1 MTETE
6 KTDRDRVKL
15 RLKARLAEY
24 RDKALERRLL
34 ERELKDLEAQAGS
47 LGSPNM
53 DGMPRGS
60 NTSDPTAREAVG
72 SVTLQ
77 TLYRDRLALI
87 ITEQTEVEQLIE
99 CLPIRERILM
109 RLRYIK
115 GRGWDEICELMA
127 YSWTHVHR
135 IHSSALNKLTDRE
148 MEEIYGED

>member
-6 KTDRDRVKL
+6 KAVRDRVK
-15 RLKARLAEY
+15 AWLAEY
-24 RDKALERRLL
+24 YDKALERRLL
-34 ERELKDLEAQAGS
+34 EKELKDLEANTNG

-60 NTSDPTAREAVG
+60 STSDPTAREAVG

-77 TLYRDRLALI
+77 VLYRERLRRI
-87 ITEQTEVEQLIE
+87 EEEQIKVEEMIE
-99 CLPIRERILM
+99 HLTARERILM

-115 GRGWDEICELMA
+115 GRGWQEICELMS

-135 IHSSALNKLTDRE
+135 IHSDALDKLTARE
-148 MEEIYGED
+148 MEEQHGKED

>member
-6 KTDRDRVKL
+6 NTDRARVKL
-15 RLKARLAEY
+15 QLKARLAEY
-24 RDKALERRLL
+24 YDKALERRQL
-34 ERELKDLEAQAGS
+34 ENELRDLEAQAGS

-60 NTSDPTAREAVG
+60 STSDPTAREAVG
-72 SVTLQ
+72 SVTLES
-77 TLYRDRLALI
+77 LYRERLAQI
-87 ITEQTEVEQLIE
+87 KHEQTDVEQLIE
-99 CLPIRERILM
+99 SLGIRERILM

-115 GRGWDEICELMA
+115 GRGWSEICELMA